1 MVSLDSLQEKSAA
14 KSGNEEISHGFA
26 SYLGTCSNPLYLS
39 FEAVSLLNVK
49 TKGKKSYI

>member
-14 KSGNEEISHGFA
+14 KSGNEEIFHGFA
-26 SYLGTCSNPLYLS
+26 SYLETCGNPLYLS